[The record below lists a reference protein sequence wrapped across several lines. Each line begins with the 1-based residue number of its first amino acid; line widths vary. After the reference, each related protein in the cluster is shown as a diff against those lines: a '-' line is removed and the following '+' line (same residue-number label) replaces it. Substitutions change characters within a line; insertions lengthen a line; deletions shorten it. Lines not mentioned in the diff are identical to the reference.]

1 MKITV
6 NKREERKFK
15 TGDLIEQISN
25 GKIFLLTEKVH
36 TNEFKWV
43 LLYPYFEASVSY
55 FTFDPDRYK
64 LFEGT
69 ITLQND

>member
-15 TGDLIEQISN
+15 KGDLIEQMSD
-25 GKIFLLTEKVH
+25 GKIFLLTEEVH

-55 FTFDPDRYK
+55 FTFTPDRYK